1 MATLWTQI
9 RNLSATVLVLSALF
23 FVLSIGL
30 GTTYDV
36 VFDPE
41 AVEANSVNYTMD
53 PVNATD
59 SDLNAFEAVQ
69 AFGGDIDFVERIG
82 VLGMVLIALSPLG
95 LGAVKYRGNG
105 AKIIDQAVQY
115 AVPIVALIAFITL
128 SDATMEVINGDRVWA
143 NFNDASNAWIL
154 GNTMAIVSGIASFLK
169 GRE

>member
-36 VFDPE
+36 VFDPDT
-41 AVEANSVNYTMD
+41 VEANALALSTD
-53 PVNATD
+53 PTNQTLIDA
-59 SDLNAFEAVQ
+59 SEAVD

-82 VLGMVLIALSPLG
+82 VIGMVLIALSPLG

-128 SDATMEVINGDRVWA
+128 SDATMQVINGDRVWE

-154 GNTMAIVSGIASFLK
+154 GNTMAIVSGVASFLK

>member
-1 MATLWTQI
+1 
-9 RNLSATVLVLSALF
+9 
-23 FVLSIGL
+23 
-30 GTTYDV
+30 
-36 VFDPE
+36 
-41 AVEANSVNYTMD
+41 
-53 PVNATD
+53 
-59 SDLNAFEAVQ
+59 
-69 AFGGDIDFVERIG
+69 
-82 VLGMVLIALSPLG
+82 MVLIALSPLG

-128 SDATMEVINGDRVWA
+128 SDATMEVINGDRVWE

>member
-36 VFDPE
+36 VFDPDMVEQNALNLSTDPTNQTLIDANE
-41 AVEANSVNYTMD
+41 AVD
-53 PVNATD
+53 
-59 SDLNAFEAVQ
+59 

-128 SDATMEVINGDRVWA
+128 SDATMEVINGDRVWE